1 MAINFPNNPLVN
13 DTHTDGTSTWRW
25 NGYAWI
31 RVPDPGEKGD
41 KGESGGKGEK
51 GTTGQKGNEG
61 EKGEKGIKGDDNST
75 KGQKGDSGVSS
86 VDKITEGNTEAE
98 VVDDSVNGHFKV
110 TTEGTER
117 FRINASGEAT
127 FTGEKLALT
136 GSDSYLNIG
145 NNTNRLELRNNG
157 TSSYLY
163 HYGTSTYHIA
173 LAGSGSKIQLDSIGE
188 VFAEFNKNAECS
200 LYYDNTKRFET
211 TSDGV
216 KITGG
221 LQDRDGDLGTSGQ
234 VLSSTGTELNWV
246 DASSGGS
253 TTLDSDAQENTVGGT
268 DAGLNLDTDTF
279 RNTLFGY
286 QAGEQINSGDDNT
299 FIGHMAGDACTSGY
313 KNVGVG
319 AEVLPNLTSGYKN
332 VAIGWEAGRSMSS
345 GSNNVAIGDMAGR
358 TFGSVTDCIAI
369 GAHAASNFGSGSR
382 VIVIGGESVWLGG
395 TDVIGI
401 GEYTMSRGGSQIGGI
416 GIGYRAGRNNAGDHN
431 IYLGYQSGF
440 GSNSSPYSTGE
451 YNIAVGYRSLYNVV
465 TSFNN
470 IAIGSSTANTLTT
483 GSNNIII
490 GSGVDVPSA
499 STSNQIIL
507 GDSNIT
513 KFSIPGINV
522 VLKDNNGTPT
532 QGHVL
537 TVDSSGEASFESL
550 SGNSSLGTFDKIEEG
565 NTKAEVVDT
574 GTSGRFIVET
584 EGTERL
590 RIDSTGSATFTS
602 NVDVDGLTQLD
613 DVNVTG
619 FSTFTDDVF
628 TGIGVEVVVLTVL
641 ASILL

>member
-345 GSNNVAIGDMAGR
+345 GYNNVAIGDMAGR
-358 TFGSVTDCIAI
+358 TFGSAVDCIAI

-382 VIVIGGESVWLGG
+382 VIGIGGESVWLGG

-401 GEYTMSRGGSQIGGI
+401 GEYTMARGGSQVGGI
-416 GIGYRAGRNNAGDHN
+416 GIGYRAGRNNKGDHN

-440 GSNSSPYSTGE
+440 GRNSSPYSTGE
-451 YNIAVGYRSLYNVV
+451 YNIAVGYRSLYNVD

-499 STSNQIIL
+499 STSNNVII

-513 KFSIPGINV
+513 QFSIPGLNI
-522 VLKDNNGTPT
+522 TA
-532 QGHVL
+532 
-537 TVDSSGEASFESL
+537 DSSGISDAKGNLRSIPQQNEQGSTHTLVAADAGKHIL
-550 SGNSSLGTFDKIEEG
+550 ANNTITVPPTSGIFSAGDAITIVN
-565 NTKAEVVDT
+565 T
-574 GTSGRFIVET
+574 GTSNISIAKGSGVTMYNAADGTDAGRTLSAKGMATI
-584 EGTERL
+584 L
-590 RIDSTGSATFTS
+590 CTGSDTYYISGA
-602 NVDVDGLTQLD
+602 GL
-613 DVNVTG
+613 
-619 FSTFTDDVF
+619 S
-628 TGIGVEVVVLTVL
+628 
-641 ASILL
+641 

>member
-1 MAINFPNNPLVN
+1 MAINFPNNPVLN
-13 DTHTDGTSTWRW
+13 DTHTFGTSVWRW
-25 NGYAWI
+25 NGYAWV
-31 RVPDPGEKGD
+31 RVPDPGDKGDKGDKGEKGEKGEKGD
-41 KGESGGKGEK
+41 KGDKGDK
-51 GTTGQKGNEG
+51 G
-61 EKGEKGIKGDDNST
+61 EKGEKGLDGNTIKGD
-75 KGQKGDSGVSS
+75 KGEAGVTS

-345 GSNNVAIGDMAGR
+345 GYNNVAIGDMAGR
-358 TFGSVTDCIAI
+358 T
-369 GAHAASNFGSGSR
+369 
-382 VIVIGGESVWLGG
+382 
-395 TDVIGI
+395 
-401 GEYTMSRGGSQIGGI
+401 Y
-416 GIGYRAGRNNAGDHN
+416 
-431 IYLGYQSGF
+431 
-440 GSNSSPYSTGE
+440 
-451 YNIAVGYRSLYNVV
+451 
-465 TSFNN
+465 
-470 IAIGSSTANTLTT
+470 
-483 GSNNIII
+483 
-490 GSGVDVPSA
+490 
-499 STSNQIIL
+499 
-507 GDSNIT
+507 
-513 KFSIPGINV
+513 
-522 VLKDNNGTPT
+522 
-532 QGHVL
+532 
-537 TVDSSGEASFESL
+537 
-550 SGNSSLGTFDKIEEG
+550 
-565 NTKAEVVDT
+565 
-574 GTSGRFIVET
+574 
-584 EGTERL
+584 
-590 RIDSTGSATFTS
+590 GSAQWGKKPAGAGFRRETGRRDFRS
-602 NVDVDGLTQLD
+602 VDAH
-613 DVNVTG
+613 
-619 FSTFTDDVF
+619 FR
-628 TGIGVEVVVLTVL
+628 
-641 ASILL
+641 